1 MSVSVFFSNKNIQ
14 IVVGKCKGNSIYI
27 DRLIESPMPEN
38 AILNGVV
45 VEGGAEAI
53 SYKLKEM
60 WQANKLKGDADLI
73 INSPQFISNRIEMPV
88 ISAVNKV
95 SEYVDKQTQSDEFAR
110 FTEPVK
116 GWYLLS
122 SDSKENKQ
130 YVVTEVAERKS
141 VETYIKIFSA
151 AGINLNSVHD
161 GVSLATK
168 MLAKCV
174 KDQTAIYMILDAQML
189 VTILYENGKYYY
201 NSTRR
206 IFQQTGTSEFAAEI
220 RSTISGIRQ
229 FAKSQHLESPIT
241 DVYVAGM
248 DADDITMLQKYLSET
263 DHDLTVHGTAA
274 PAHIHFKKWTDRFS
288 SFIYPVAGLCI
299 PQKGSTVLTSIKK
312 TDEGYT
318 RKRELF
324 IKAIPLI
331 ILAGVLLLVTLFLA
345 IVYWNSKQRLDEI
358 ESYNSNPEVIQ
369 AAMEYDK
376 LVTESG
382 IIGEKQGG
390 TNNLQAALASYPIPD
405 SSINEKILEAA
416 KSENVNVEFST
427 YDSYSGIFAITASAY
442 EVESIN
448 KFIAKLLAMD
458 IFEDVDYTGYEWND
472 TDGTWSINVT
482 CILSAGD
489 AEEGK

>member
-27 DRLIESPMPEN
+27 DKLIESPMPEN

-60 WQANKLKGDADLI
+60 WQTNRLKGEADLI

-88 ISAVNKV
+88 ITAINKV
-95 SEYVDKQTQSDEFAR
+95 SEYVNKQTQTDEFSR

-116 GWYLLS
+116 GWYLLETN
-122 SDSKENKQ
+122 SKENKQ
-130 YVVTEVAERKS
+130 FVVTEVAERAS

-168 MLAKCV
+168 MLAKCI

-189 VTILYENGKYYY
+189 VTILYQNGKYYY
-201 NSTRR
+201 NSIRR
-206 IFQQTGTSEFAAEI
+206 IFQQSGTAEFASEI
-220 RSTISGIRQ
+220 KSTISGIRQ

-241 DVYVAGM
+241 DVYIAGM
-248 DADDITMLQKYLSET
+248 DPDDISMLQKYLADT
-263 DHDLTVHGTAA
+263 DHDLNVHGTAA
-274 PAHIHFKKWTDRFS
+274 PSHIHFKKWTDRFS
-288 SFIYPVAGLCI
+288 SFIYPIAGLCI

-318 RKRELF
+318 RKRELW
-324 IKAIPLI
+324 IKAIPLV
-331 ILAGVLLLVTLFLA
+331 ILTAVLALITLFFGL
-345 IVYWNSKQRLDEI
+345 VYWNTSKRLEEI

-369 AAMEYDK
+369 QLMQYDA
-376 LVTESG
+376 LVEEAG
-382 IIGEKQGG
+382 ILGERQGG
-390 TNNLQAALASYPIPD
+390 TNTLQDVVASYPIPD
-405 SSINEKILEAA
+405 SSINEKILDAA
-416 KSENVNVEFST
+416 KGENVNVEFSS
-427 YDSYSGIFAITASAY
+427 YDSNSGVFATTASSY
-442 EVESIN
+442 EVENIN

-458 IFEDVDYTGYEWND
+458 IFEDVEYTGYEWNES
-472 TDGTWSINVT
+472 DGTWSIKVT

-489 AEEGK
+489 SQEGK